1 MRPVVRKDDDGRMR
15 PGFMHPA
22 LAPYTFARG
31 GITVRNRT
39 VLAAMTN
46 KQSHDDGTVS
56 SDEIAWLEARSVGG
70 FGIITTAAT
79 HVLEDGKGWE
89 GEFGTWSDHH
99 AEGLTAMAEAITRH
113 GAIGLAQLFHG
124 GMRAPEA
131 LTGVQ
136 PMSASANELGGDLG
150 TSRAMSEE
158 DILEVISGF
167 GAAAR
172 RCEQAGFQGV
182 ELHGA
187 HGYLIAQFLGAGTNR
202 RNDGWGGSQQKRT
215 QLLAEIVS
223 EVRRQTGPD
232 FLVGVRLSPELKA
245 CGMNL
250 IDSLETLRLCSTME
264 LDFVHVSCWD
274 ILATGVHEGREVH
287 YTTVFRENLPDH
299 LPLFTTGGVWSAEEA
314 DLAVEQGG
322 DFIGVGR
329 AGIGHPDWPR
339 HLRGDGSEPLR
350 PPFSVNHLASAGLSP
365 TFIDYMRRWDGFV
378 ED

>member
-1 MRPVVRKDDDGRMR
+1 
-15 PGFMHPA
+15 MHPA

-172 RCEQAGFQGV
+172 R
-182 ELHGA
+182 
-187 HGYLIAQFLGAGTNR
+187 
-202 RNDGWGGSQQKRT
+202 
-215 QLLAEIVS
+215 
-223 EVRRQTGPD
+223 
-232 FLVGVRLSPELKA
+232 
-245 CGMNL
+245 
-250 IDSLETLRLCSTME
+250 
-264 LDFVHVSCWD
+264 
-274 ILATGVHEGREVH
+274 
-287 YTTVFRENLPDH
+287 
-299 LPLFTTGGVWSAEEA
+299 
-314 DLAVEQGG
+314 
-322 DFIGVGR
+322 
-329 AGIGHPDWPR
+329 
-339 HLRGDGSEPLR
+339 
-350 PPFSVNHLASAGLSP
+350 
-365 TFIDYMRRWDGFV
+365 
-378 ED
+378 

>member
-1 MRPVVRKDDDGRMR
+1 
-15 PGFMHPA
+15 MHPA

-56 SDEIAWLEARSVGG
+56 ADEISWLEARSIGG

-79 HVLEDGKGWE
+79 HVLEHGQGWE

-99 AEGLTAMAEAITRH
+99 LEGLAAMADAINRH

-131 LTGVQ
+131 LTGLQ
-136 PMSASANELGGDLG
+136 PRLASVNELGHDLG
-150 TSRAMSEE
+150 ASRAMSEQE
-158 DILEVISGF
+158 IREVIDGF

-172 RCEQAGFQGV
+172 RCEQAGFHGV

-187 HGYLIAQFLGAGTNR
+187 HGYLIAQFLGAETNR
-202 RNDGWGGSQQKRT
+202 RTDAWGGSQRKRT
-215 QLLAEIVS
+215 QFLADIIS
-223 EVRRQTGPD
+223 EVRRQTGPN

-250 IDSLETLRLCSTME
+250 VDSLETLHLCSSME
-264 LDFVHVSCWD
+264 LDFIHVSCWD
-274 ILATGVHEGREVH
+274 IQATAVYRGQEMH

-299 LPLFTTGGVWSAEEA
+299 LPLFTTGGVWNAEEA
-314 DLAVEQGG
+314 GKAAEQGG

-339 HLRGDGSEPLR
+339 YLGEDVSEPLR
-350 PPFSVNHLASAGLSP
+350 PPFSVNHLATAGLSP